1 MQVSLHNIGKRY
13 NNQWIFRNVSFEFIQ
28 QHSYAITGING
39 SGKST
44 LLQTIAGA
52 IMQSEGKISYHDML
66 NHSSI
71 SNELA
76 YQYLS
81 IAAPYL
87 ELIEEMTALEFLNF
101 HNSFKQLILPSKD
114 ILAEVGLLKDA
125 EKQIRYYSSGMKQRL
140 KLAQAFFS
148 NTSLLLLDEP
158 TSNLDNNGIILYQEL
173 ISKYTHNKLVIIS
186 SNDPNEYQHCSVI
199 IDIEKYK

>member
-1 MQVSLHNIGKRY
+1 MQVTLHNVGKRY
-13 NNQWIFRNVSFEFIQ
+13 NSHWIFRNVSFEFIQ
-28 QHSYAITGING
+28 QHSYAIIGANG

-52 IMQSEGKISYHDML
+52 IMQSEGKISYH
-66 NHSSI
+66 NISNASSI

-76 YQYLS
+76 YQQLS
-81 IAAPYL
+81 IVAPYL
-87 ELIEEMTALEFLNF
+87 ELIEEMTAIEFLIF
-101 HNSFKQLILPSKD
+101 HNSFKKLILPFKD
-114 ILAEVGLLKDA
+114 ILEEVGLLNDA

-158 TSNLDNNGIILYQEL
+158 TTNLDHNGIRLYHQL
-173 ISKYTHNKLVIIS
+173 ISKYTKHRLVIVS
-186 SNDPNEYQHCSVI
+186 SNDPNEYQHCTEI
-199 IDIEKYK
+199 IDIETYK